1 MANGVMVT
9 AVIVTIVIVVMV
21 IVHCVS
27 VNVDTTVGAGGE
39 EKGLDGG
46 KQVVVPHTT

>member
-9 AVIVTIVIVVMV
+9 VIMVIVTIVIVVMV
-21 IVHCVS
+21 TIHCVS
-27 VNVDTTVGAGGE
+27 VNVDTTIRTGRE

-46 KQVVVPHTT
+46 K